1 MPAVNST
8 TITVCLGIAASY
20 LIFSLFVQT
29 VQEVYKYLTN
39 SKGRAYGK
47 ALEDFV
53 GPLARQLSA
62 PGVLPGLRVRGPFQ
76 LIRLSPTGIGLPLN
90 KAQLIAGL
98 ERTAAPTIRQALDA
112 LTFEAGL
119 QNGKPGAPSP
129 AFSVFLASLGHFVP
143 ANPTAQAVAVF
154 LGTWCPGMIQ
164 LPSGAPVSGFGG
176 IIDASKVLEAFRRK
190 YLSHVEK
197 VAAEFPQFA
206 SNFDHVYKR
215 RNLRQTFVIAFAVA
229 YVFQLPFQ
237 YIYDN
242 ARQMSPQQAESLANQ
257 AMTLFTNGAAVN
269 FGSGLANGTGTN
281 QPAASRPVSANL
293 APVSQGSGTPLNA
306 FTNQAMVFATNE
318 MQLAY
323 VALQSI
329 SQNHILTP
337 QWCPKKDLIKFVFG
351 CLISALLV
359 SFGAPLWN
367 DVASYFL
374 NAQKNAKV
382 KSSVPSHPDYG

>member
-1 MPAVNST
+1 MPELSST

-20 LIFSLFVQT
+20 LIFSVFVQT

-39 SKGRAYGK
+39 SKGRAYGN

-62 PGVLPGLRVRGPFQ
+62 PGVMPGLRARGPFQ
-76 LIRLSPTGIGLPLN
+76 LIRLSPAGIGLPLN

-119 QNGKPGAPSP
+119 QNGKPDAPSP
-129 AFSVFLASLGHFVP
+129 AFNGFLASLGRFVP

-164 LPSGAPVSGFGG
+164 LPSGTPVSSFGG
-176 IIDASKVLEAFRRK
+176 VIDASKVLEAFRRK
-190 YLSHVEK
+190 YLSHVDK
-197 VAAEFPQFA
+197 AAAEFPQFT
-206 SNFDHVYKR
+206 SNFEHVYKR
-215 RNLRQTFVIAFAVA
+215 RNLRQTFIIAFAVA

-257 AMTLFTNGAAVN
+257 AMTLFTNGAATN
-269 FGSGLANGTGTN
+269 FGSALATGAGTN
-281 QPAASRPVSANL
+281 QPASPRPASASA
-293 APVSQGSGTPLNA
+293 AAASQGSPLNA
-306 FTNQAMVFATNE
+306 VTNQALVFATNE

-323 VALQSI
+323 AALQGI
-329 SQNHILTP
+329 SQNNILTP
-337 QWCPKKDLIKFVFG
+337 QWRPEKDSIKFVLG

-367 DVASYFL
+367 DLASYFL
-374 NAQKNAKV
+374 NAQKNAQL
-382 KSSVPSHPDYG
+382 KSSAPSHPDYG